1 MYKYLNNSTHSF
13 FFLNHHSLFSL
24 SHENERGIRKNQ
36 IKQKQ
41 KNIFLKHNYPL
52 VLTLVTKERGPQK
65 SSCWNYC
72 QLTFQDIELM
82 WKLNVLVISLH
93 PPVFILFLLNTTCRN
108 ILYSLRRRRRRRKKQ
123 NKQKIKTSSTCRNS
137 LDGGF
142 E

>member
-1 MYKYLNNSTHSF
+1 
-13 FFLNHHSLFSL
+13 
-24 SHENERGIRKNQ
+24 
-36 IKQKQ
+36 
-41 KNIFLKHNYPL
+41 

-123 NKQKIKTSSTCRNS
+123 NKQKSKQAQLVEIVWTGGSSKRLRLKTVINS
-137 LDGGF
+137 LDNNGPESLNRKTYTVCAYNLAVGI
-142 E
+142 